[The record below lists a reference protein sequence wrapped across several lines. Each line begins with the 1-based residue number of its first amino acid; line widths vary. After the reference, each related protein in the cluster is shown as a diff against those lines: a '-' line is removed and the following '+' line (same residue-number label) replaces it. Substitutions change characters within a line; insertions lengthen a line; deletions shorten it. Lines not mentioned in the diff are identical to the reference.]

1 MAFVRIL
8 IIMLPP
14 HRGVYPLVDHTLV
27 VDHTLEPSVNNRS
40 TWCHRSVWGGEFGG
54 RALTVLDNRLPEV
67 IWLESGRGDQQSN
80 HKGRGGIERTVL
92 PYASFPGASF
102 QTLSSSA
109 WLVAGCPPK
118 GSLQAHERGQ
128 SFPYPTERT
137 DYNARR

>member
-80 HKGRGGIERTVL
+80 HKGRGDSNVL
-92 PYASFPGASF
+92 FF
-102 QTLSSSA
+102 HTLHFRGHRFK
-109 WLVAGCPPK
+109 LFRPPL
-118 GSLQAHERGQ
+118 GS
-128 SFPYPTERT
+128 
-137 DYNARR
+137 